1 MTLMF
6 SFTHQFDN
14 QSFDIRGT
22 IPSTGVTAV
31 FGRSGSGKSTL
42 LNVLCGLLSPDQG
55 EVTFKETC
63 LLDTKHSINVPVWK
77 RKIAVVFQDAR
88 LFPHLSILEN
98 LLFGSPNKLQSGRF
112 KELTS
117 LLGIEHLLDSKPNNL
132 SGGERQRVAIA
143 RALLSEPEL
152 LLMDEPL
159 ASLDLPRKREVM
171 HYLSQLPHKID
182 IPIVYVTHSLEE
194 VMHLA
199 DNLLVLES
207 GKVADFGT
215 VEQVWNG
222 DSLAL
227 WQESE
232 QHSALLTAKVSDR
245 HPNYAMRKMKVAGHA
260 LWVPDQAFED
270 KQGECMRIRID
281 ARDVSVTLSLVV
293 GSSIRNIIPVQVTDM
308 EELNDH
314 SCLLT
319 LALNEEL
326 ALKSILTQW
335 ASAELNL
342 QKGSQ
347 VFAQIKGVSFTQQNL
362 ATH

>member
-1 MTLMF
+1 MTLRF
-6 SFTHQFDN
+6 SFKHQFDN
-14 QSFDIRGT
+14 QSFVIQGE
-22 IPSTGVTAV
+22 IPSKGVTAV

-42 LNVLCGLLSPDQG
+42 LNVLCGLLSPDRG
-55 EVTFKETC
+55 EVTFKESR
-63 LLDTKHSINVPVWK
+63 LLDTEQGINVPVWN

-88 LFPHLSILEN
+88 LFPHLSIFDN
-98 LLFGSPNKLQSGRF
+98 LLFGSQSKAQNERF
-112 KELTS
+112 KELTT
-117 LLGIEHLLDSKPNNL
+117 LLGISHLLDSKPNKL

-143 RALLSEPEL
+143 RALLSDPEL

-171 HYLSQLPHKID
+171 HYLNQLTDKID

-194 VMHLA
+194 IMHLA
-199 DNLLVLES
+199 DNLLVLET

-215 VEQVWNG
+215 VEHVWNG

-227 WQESE
+227 WQEGE
-232 QHSALLTAKVSDR
+232 QHSALLTAKVSER
-245 HPNYAMRKMKVAGHA
+245 HPKYAMRKMKVAGHA
-260 LWVPDQAFED
+260 LWVPDQQFEN
-270 KQGECMRIRID
+270 KHNECMRIRID
-281 ARDVSVTLSLVV
+281 ARDVSVTLSPVA
-293 GSSIRNIIPVQVTDM
+293 GSSIRNVIPVQLIDI
-308 EELNDH
+308 EKLNDH

-335 ASAELNL
+335 ATDELKL
-342 QKGSQ
+342 QKGNR
-347 VFAQIKGVSFTQQNL
+347 VYAQIKGVSFTQQNL